1 MNEADALISLMQA
14 KYAEIREIETE
25 FQIMGRDGDYRPRI
39 EYYHDAV
46 RALGSEHDDGL
57 TRDSRLSVER
67 LAYDAEMLRLITARP
82 LHVGRGEQHFSTSDA
97 VVMDGIEG
105 SEHRPNRKTKQ
116 DLSKAY
122 KDYTVYFVA
131 LLADKAD
138 MNSEARLEDMD
149 MLVEDCHILENLL
162 MQLANG
168 TADIADVI
176 SAANRVEHDGLRRHI
191 LAFLNK
197 GRPNKGE
204 INEATATVQNA
215 REHFKNEQQAIDA
228 AGMRFAG
235 SQLAVYEESKD
246 VVKQLAGQGLN
257 VAGKFTAT
265 AMQQGQGQG
274 RGM

>member
-1 MNEADALISLMQA
+1 MNEVDALINLMQS
-14 KYAEIREIETE
+14 KYANIREIETE

-46 RALGSEHDDGL
+46 RALGADYDDGL
-57 TRDSRLSVER
+57 SKDSRLSIER

-97 VVMDGIEG
+97 IVMDEMQG
-105 SEHRPNRKTKQ
+105 SEHRPDRKTKQ
-116 DLSKAY
+116 ALAKAY
-122 KDYTVYFVA
+122 KDYTVYFIA

-162 MQLANG
+162 MQLAEG

-191 LAFLNK
+191 LTFLNK

-204 INEATATVQNA
+204 ITEASASVHNA
-215 REHFKNEQQAIDA
+215 REQFKAEQQAIDA
-228 AGMRFAG
+228 AGMRFAS

-257 VAGKFTAT
+257 IAGKFTAT
-265 AMQQGQGQG
+265 AMQQEQGQG
-274 RGM
+274 RGI